1 LGVVSAATIRRPI
14 AANSALIGV
23 EIFEKGTADIRH
35 SQPRPAFFDNKCLW
49 ATRKVHLNQRSCGLT
64 GPGSLAREAG
74 LTAKLFFERR
84 GFVVLTQQSVEK
96 RRRALTKFRIGK
108 AALLSGT
115 AAICRWQLAF
125 R

>member
-1 LGVVSAATIRRPI
+1 
-14 AANSALIGV
+14 
-23 EIFEKGTADIRH
+23 
-35 SQPRPAFFDNKCLW
+35 
-49 ATRKVHLNQRSCGLT
+49 
-64 GPGSLAREAG
+64 LAREAG

-115 AAICRWQLAF
+115 AAICRWQLAPLKTA